1 MNGVELISIKFLETL
16 KSEITDK
23 WWSSNLE
30 VIINDFNNL
39 YNKCKQYEN
48 QIKSLNEE
56 VAKLRRKQPNELTLL
71 GSFSKRKDV

>member
-48 QIKSLNEE
+48 QIKSLSEE
-56 VAKLRRKQPNELTLL
+56 VAKLRRKQPEELTIL
-71 GSFSKRKDV
+71 SWKKK